1 MSGSA
6 ARTRSDPLTQLS
18 LDDLRRRTSMKWRA
32 HPEDV
37 LPLWVAEMDVPMAPA
52 VADALREVIRL
63 GDTGYP
69 AGTAYAEAVSD
80 FASRRWGWDGLDP
93 ARTAVVPDVMMGAV
107 ELLRLV
113 TIPED
118 IVVVT
123 PPVYAPFYAFVT
135 HADRRMV
142 DAPLT
147 PAGRL
152 DLTTLEAAFRLA
164 RQSCP
169 NPALLLSN
177 PHNPTGVAHTREE
190 LEGVSRLA
198 EEYAVRVVSDEIHAP
213 LVLDG
218 AAFTPYLSVA
228 GTENAFALVSA
239 SKAWNLA
246 GLKAAVAVAGPAAAD
261 DLARMPEEVSHGP
274 SHVGVL
280 THTAAFRDGGEWL
293 DELLAGLAANRDLL
307 GNLVAEHLP
316 GARLNRPQATFLAWL
331 DCEPL
336 GLPPGPPFE
345 GPAVVSDLAGPARHF
360 LDHARVALSSGHVFG
375 PGGRSHVRLNYATHP
390 DILTAAVTRMG
401 GSLPSVAGG

>member
-228 GTENAFALVSA
+228 GTENAFALVPA

-293 DELLAGLAANRDLL
+293 DELLAGLRRTATCSATSWPSICPGR
-307 GNLVAEHLP
+307 GSTGRRRPSWRGSIASRSGCLP
-316 GARLNRPQATFLAWL
+316 GLRSRGRRSSATSPDRPGTSSTT
-331 DCEPL
+331 
-336 GLPPGPPFE
+336 PGSRSAP
-345 GPAVVSDLAGPARHF
+345 GTSS
-360 LDHARVALSSGHVFG
+360 ARVAV
-375 PGGRSHVRLNYATHP
+375 PMCA
-390 DILTAAVTRMG
+390 
-401 GSLPSVAGG
+401 